1 MTESKTR
8 LSRRKFLYAGVA
20 GVGAVATAM
29 WWRSQKKDPYIPSI
43 DTGPGLALLKKYPA
57 IDVHSHPGRSF
68 LANGSFDS
76 LAISSMDSGFE
87 AQRIADMQAGHV
99 TASLFSLVADVK
111 VLGLSMTKGVVAERE
126 FEPGE
131 AYSDFNRQLGYFQSL
146 EKQGTLAFA
155 RSADQVRDAH
165 AAGKSVAV
173 LASEGADFVED
184 KLERLSIAYDA
195 GMRSI
200 TLIHYRPSEYGD
212 IQTAAPV
219 HGGLTDLGAEVIV
232 EMNRLGF
239 VVDMAHAQFE
249 TVKDV
254 VDRSTAPIMISHSH
268 LSGEGTDHPRLI
280 SYEHADLVRQNGG
293 IIGSWPAGI
302 TSQTMSDFVD
312 ETFRL
317 IDAVGADHVAIG
329 TDLDANYKPVLTDYV
344 QFPEF
349 ATMLLNRGLS
359 EEEAAKVLGLNFL
372 RVFDAATAA
381 RQT

>member
-1 MTESKTR
+1 MTDSKPL
-8 LSRRKFLYAGVA
+8 LSRRKFVYAGLAGIGTVA
-20 GVGAVATAM
+20 AAM
-29 WWRSQKKDPYIPSI
+29 WWRSHRKTPYVPDI
-43 DTGPGLALLKKYPA
+43 DIESGRALLEKYPA

-68 LANGSFDS
+68 LANGNFDS

-111 VLGLSMTKGVVAERE
+111 VLGFSMTKGIVAERE

-131 AYSDFNRQLGYFQSL
+131 AYRDFNRQLEYFRSL
-146 EKQGTLAFA
+146 DEQGTVSFA
-155 RSADQVRDAH
+155 RSADEVRAAH

-173 LASEGADFVED
+173 LASEGADFVEN
-184 KLERLSIAYDA
+184 KLERLSVAYDA

-219 HGGLTDLGAEVIV
+219 HGGLTDIGAEVIA

-239 VVDMAHAQFE
+239 VIDMAHAQFE

-254 VDRSTAPIMISHSH
+254 VERSTAPIMISHSH
-268 LSGEGTDHPRLI
+268 LSGVDVSHPRLI
-280 SYEHADLVRQNGG
+280 SPEHAKLVQQNGG

-302 TSQTMSDFVD
+302 TSQTMADFVD

-317 IDAVGADHVAIG
+317 IDVVGIDHVGIG
-329 TDLDANYKPVLTDYV
+329 TDLDANYKPVMTDYV

-349 ATMLLNRGLS
+349 ATLLLNRGLT

-381 RQT
+381 KQA